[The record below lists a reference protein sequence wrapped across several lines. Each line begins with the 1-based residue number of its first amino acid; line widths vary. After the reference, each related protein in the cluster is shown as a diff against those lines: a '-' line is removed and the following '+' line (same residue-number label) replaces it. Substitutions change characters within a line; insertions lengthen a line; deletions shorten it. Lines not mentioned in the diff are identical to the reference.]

1 MNTISPATSLSFAR
15 AETALS
21 LYETDFQ
28 RWLLKNAHLLREG
41 RFGEVDIMNVAEEL
55 EDMGRSEHRA
65 LGSHIAVLLL
75 HLLKWQF
82 QPTHRGSSWQLS
94 IDNARDAIEE
104 LLNESPSMRG
114 GVPELIENKYR
125 IARRNTVTETGLSA
139 RAFPEQCPYTPEQ
152 VLMHGYLPDA

>member
-1 MNTISPATSLSFAR
+1 MALAYQTAPPAPDLD
-15 AETALS
+15 LH
-21 LYETDFQ
+21 ETDFYA
-28 RWLLKNAHLLREG
+28 WLSHNAALIRAG
-41 RFGEVDIMNVAEEL
+41 RVSEADLVNIAEEL

-125 IARRNTVTETGLSA
+125 IARRNAVTETGLSA
-139 RAFPEQCPYTPEQ
+139 RAFPEQCPYTPAQ
-152 VLMHGYLPDA
+152 VQMHGYLPDA